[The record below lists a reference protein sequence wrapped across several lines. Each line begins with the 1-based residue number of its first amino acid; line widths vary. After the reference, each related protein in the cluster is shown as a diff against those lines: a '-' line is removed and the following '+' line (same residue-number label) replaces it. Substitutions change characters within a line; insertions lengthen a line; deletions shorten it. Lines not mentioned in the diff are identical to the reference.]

1 MGAEYSG
8 VRESRRGAS
17 SPIHSDRAPSAPRGK
32 DPVIERRVAIVT
44 GASRGIG
51 KAIALR
57 LARDG
62 RHVVAVARNADAL
75 AEVVSAITA
84 AGGSAE
90 ARSCDL
96 ADAAAWAQLVE
107 DVASAHGRLDI
118 LVNNAGITRDGLIL
132 RMSDEDFDT
141 VLSVNL
147 RSCFAGCRAAS
158 RHMLRGKWGRIVNVG
173 SVSGISGNAGQANYA
188 AAKAGV
194 IGLTKTIAQ
203 ELGSKGI
210 TANVIAPGFIA
221 TDMTDALPQ
230 MVKDK
235 AIEHIPVRRFGTPDD
250 IAAACAYISSDEA
263 GYLTGH
269 VLVVDGGMTM

>member
-1 MGAEYSG
+1 
-8 VRESRRGAS
+8 
-17 SPIHSDRAPSAPRGK
+17 
-32 DPVIERRVAIVT
+32 
-44 GASRGIG
+44 
-51 KAIALR
+51 
-57 LARDG
+57 
-62 RHVVAVARNADAL
+62 
-75 AEVVSAITA
+75 
-84 AGGSAE
+84 
-90 ARSCDL
+90 
-96 ADAAAWAQLVE
+96 
-107 DVASAHGRLDI
+107 
-118 LVNNAGITRDGLIL
+118 
-132 RMSDEDFDT
+132 MSDEDFDT
-141 VLSVNL
+141 VLAVNL

-210 TANVIAPGFIA
+210 TANVIAPGFIS

-230 MVKDK
+230 IVKDK

-250 IAAACAYISSDEA
+250 IAAAVAFVSSDEA
-263 GYLTGH
+263 SYLTGH